1 MILDAHCHLGRD
13 CVYDFEVTEELLL
26 RTFSEN
32 GIDGGIVQPCIPR
45 PYLADAREAH
55 DRIRRLC
62 LAHPGRFWGM
72 ASLSP
77 HYTPEDYYEEVRRCV
92 RELGFVGV
100 KLTPN
105 GHAVDL
111 MSRDARTV
119 YETAR
124 SLGIPVMVH
133 TGMGIPFAD
142 PARLYPLVRDF
153 PGVKTVIAHAGSD
166 FFTVQAMQLAKAF
179 DHVWLEPSGVGIEGI
194 EGFLAELPP
203 DKLMFSTDVP
213 VQAAGELLKYR
224 RAVKSGAAL
233 EQIFSKTAIQ
243 VFGLSPDGKQ

>member
-32 GIDGGIVQPCIPR
+32 GIDGGIVQPCITR

-142 PARLYPLVRDF
+142 PACSTPRARL

-194 EGFLAELPP
+194 EGFSRSCPRQA
-203 DKLMFSTDVP
+203 DVLHRRRSSRRG
-213 VQAAGELLKYR
+213 AARHR

-233 EQIFSKTAIQ
+233 EQIFSKTAIH

>member
-1 MILDAHCHLGRD
+1 MIIDAHSHLGSD
-13 CVYDFEVTEELLL
+13 VVYDFEVTEELLL
-26 RTFSEN
+26 STMEEH
-32 GIDGGIVQPCIPR
+32 GIGGAIVQPCITR
-45 PYLADAREAH
+45 PYLADARAAH
-55 DRIRRLC
+55 DRIHALC
-62 LAHPGRFWGM
+62 GRYPGRFWGM

-92 RELGFVGV
+92 EELGFVGV

-111 MSRDARTV
+111 LSRDARTV

-124 SLGIPVMVH
+124 ALKIPVMVH

-153 PGVKTVIAHAGSD
+153 PDVKTVIAHAGSD

-179 DHVWLEPSGVGIEGI
+179 PQVWLEPSGVGIEGI
-194 EGFLAELPP
+194 EAFLSELPP

-224 RAVKSGAAL
+224 RAARDPAAL
-233 EQIFSKTAIQ
+233 EQILSRTAAA
-243 VFGLSPDGKQ
+243 VFQLKIPDKR

>member
-1 MILDAHCHLGRD
+1 
-13 CVYDFEVTEELLL
+13 
-26 RTFSEN
+26 
-32 GIDGGIVQPCIPR
+32 
-45 PYLADAREAH
+45 
-55 DRIRRLC
+55 
-62 LAHPGRFWGM
+62 
-72 ASLSP
+72 
-77 HYTPEDYYEEVRRCV
+77 
-92 RELGFVGV
+92 
-100 KLTPN
+100 
-105 GHAVDL
+105 

-142 PARLYPLVRDF
+142 PVRLYPLVRDF

-203 DKLMFSTDVP
+203 AQADV
-213 VQAAGELLKYR
+213 LHR
-224 RAVKSGAAL
+224 RAGPGRPGSCSNTAAPSKAGRRLNRSFPKRPFRCSGSAR
-233 EQIFSKTAIQ
+233 TANNKRSWFQ
-243 VFGLSPDGKQ
+243 